1 MGVEELSLR
10 TARVQTAKQAFVR
23 PGRKKTNT
31 ASSGFH
37 PTKARGHGI
46 KKRQWLRPTQRPTQ
60 SRSKKPAAATATSS
74 TSSTSPLRKAGF
86 FCPAVSESRFA
97 TAHRIHARQMHL
109 MKEAISGHLWSS
121 VAIGSKRARCTSRAH
136 GAARGR
142 NQHAISMQ
150 SACNQHAPREPM
162 EHKHAKQ
169 HERAGDTQVEQRV
182 DGKGQVRRL
191 GVLFD
196 QSPTWHGRGLE

>member
-10 TARVQTAKQAFVR
+10 TARVQTAKHAFVR

-46 KKRQWLRPTQRPTQ
+46 KKRQWPRPTQR
-60 SRSKKPAAATATSS
+60 RSKKPAAATTTSS
-74 TSSTSPLRKAGF
+74 TSSRSPLRKAGF

-121 VAIGSKRARCTSRAH
+121 VAIVSKRARCASRAH

-150 SACNQHAPREPM
+150 SACNQHAISM
-162 EHKHAKQ
+162 QSACTS
-169 HERAGDTQVEQRV
+169 RAHGAQARQAARA
-182 DGKGQVRRL
+182 RR
-191 GVLFD
+191 
-196 QSPTWHGRGLE
+196 

>member
-46 KKRQWLRPTQRPTQ
+46 KKRQWPRPTQ
-60 SRSKKPAAATATSS
+60 SRSKKPAAATTTSS
-74 TSSTSPLRKAGF
+74 TSSTSSRSLLRKAGF
-86 FCPAVSESRFA
+86 FCPVVSESRFA

-150 SACNQHAPREPM
+150 SACNQHAISM
-162 EHKHAKQ
+162 QSACNQHAISMRISMQ
-169 HERAGDTQVEQRV
+169 SACTSRAHGAQARQAARA
-182 DGKGQVRRL
+182 RR
-191 GVLFD
+191 
-196 QSPTWHGRGLE
+196 